1 VQNKQRYYDNLKK
14 IEKLKAAIVD
24 CLSKFVRDPSRA
36 LLDEL
41 RPLLEELEYTR
52 DGWLYWGIAKSV
64 SAKVGRDTLQAYITK
79 HSKSKKY
86 GVYIPQMLA
95 GIILEHLGYLDEQ
108 LQVLQKYSFTA
119 EGSASDIVT
128 VGKHCHK
135 MILVVDLIEIYSLQL
150 IKRIKTHPL
159 REWAKFM
166 SEKVE

>member
-1 VQNKQRYYDNLKK
+1 MLSCNFIKK
-14 IEKLKAAIVD
+14 KM
-24 CLSKFVRDPSRA
+24 
-36 LLDEL
+36 LL
-41 RPLLEELEYTR
+41 RR
-52 DGWLYWGIAKSV
+52 
-64 SAKVGRDTLQAYITK
+64 
-79 HSKSKKY
+79 
-86 GVYIPQMLA
+86 LA

-108 LQVLQKYSFTA
+108 LQVLQKYSFIA

-150 IKRIKTHPL
+150 IKRIKNHPL